1 MTTTL
6 GVHGNQIAVP
16 DPYQNVPVPSE
27 QGQGCA
33 QHNYT
38 AKATVTLD
46 PGVYCG
52 GIGLNANANVTLNP
66 GVYFI
71 DQGSLSVNGS
81 ATLTGTGVTLVFTS
95 SGNNYASATINGGA
109 TVNLTAPATGS
120 TAGIVLFGDRNKRLS
135 RQIRIPQYLASRARP
150 SEWTGI

>member
-1 MTTTL
+1 M
-6 GVHGNQIAVP
+6 
-16 DPYQNVPVPSE
+16 
-27 QGQGCA
+27 
-33 QHNYT
+33 
-38 AKATVTLD
+38 
-46 PGVYCG
+46 
-52 GIGLNANANVTLNP
+52 
-66 GVYFI
+66 
-71 DQGSLSVNGS
+71 NGS

>member
-6 GVHGNQIAVP
+6 GVHGNQVAVP

-27 QGQGCA
+27 QGQGCTR
-33 QHNYT
+33 HNYT
-38 AKATVTLD
+38 AKTMVTLD

-52 GIGLNANANVTLNP
+52 GIGLNASAEPRHLFNRP
-66 GVYFI
+66 RKP
-71 DQGSLSVNGS
+71 QRERH

-135 RQIRIPQYLASRARP
+135 R
-150 SEWTGI
+150 